1 MTFQIQKAVRKGAP
15 ALIGLWG
22 PSSSGKTYT
31 SLQVARGLVGPQGR
45 IGLIDT
51 ERRRAEFYADLAGGW
66 DHLNLE
72 PPFSPQ
78 RYTDALAEF
87 EKAGGYGCVIID
99 SMSHVWEGE
108 GGVLDVADR
117 SRYGGL
123 KKWQAPKMDYKRM
136 VNNLLRAPFHV
147 IFNLRAKDGVKQT
160 GKGSDASIE
169 TVGAQPICGKGFI
182 YEMTVSALLG
192 PDHCPAFQGADE
204 LVHCDPLIPALKAPE
219 ALRTIFKQGTPLGIE
234 AGQNISQWLSG
245 GAVFDAELARA
256 EREMRNIASMG
267 SAKYLAEWE
276 KTSAD
281 WKQRLSH
288 IHEECVA
295 LAGEADR
302 EAERESGEDYG
313 EGYTDGLPL

>member
-31 SLQVARGLVGPQGR
+31 ALQIARGLVGPQGR

-78 RYTDALAEF
+78 RYTEALGAF
-87 EKAGGYGCVIID
+87 EEAGQHGCVIVD

-117 SRYGGL
+117 STYGGL
-123 KKWQAPKMDYKRM
+123 KKWQAPKMAYKRM

-147 IFNLRAKDGVKQT
+147 IFCLRAKDGVKQT
-160 GKGSDASIE
+160 GKGKDAEID
-169 TVGAQPICGKGFI
+169 TIGAQPICGKGFI
-182 YEMTVSALLG
+182 YEMTVSALLA
-192 PDHCPAFQGADE
+192 PDHCPAFQGKDE
-204 LVHCDPLIPALKAPE
+204 LIHCDPLIPALKAPE
-219 ALRTIFKQGTPLGIE
+219 ALYSIFKPGQPLGIE
-234 AGQNISQWLSG
+234 AGIQIAKWLN
-245 GAVFDAELARA
+245 GAANFDAGLARM
-256 EREMRNIASMG
+256 EREARNLASLG
-267 SAKYLAEWE
+267 TERYLETWNKTAPEHKAKLA
-276 KTSAD
+276 
-281 WKQRLSH
+281 H
-288 IHEECVA
+288 IHEELLS
-295 LAGEADR
+295 LAAEADR
-302 EAERESGEDYG
+302 EAEHNSGGEYDGMTES
-313 EGYTDGLPL
+313 LPL